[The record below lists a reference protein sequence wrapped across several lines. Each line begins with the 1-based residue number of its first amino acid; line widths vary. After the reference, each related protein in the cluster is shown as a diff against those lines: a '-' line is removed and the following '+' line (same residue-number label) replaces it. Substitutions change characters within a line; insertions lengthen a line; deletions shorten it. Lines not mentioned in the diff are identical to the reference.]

1 MTISRSI
8 KVTRSTNNDRCI
20 IEIIGNKLC
29 ILTTKQA
36 KNPVD
41 TLTLKALNKS
51 LAIEWLGS
59 KNDLIKELF
68 SGFNLL
74 KNGTFGDTNGKSLF
88 GWAVDYKNPAI
99 AHVNLAQEWHLKEG
113 HTAFLFAPKG
123 AERPSFMA
131 EHKIPV
137 IDDGSVDY
145 YFSGYFAT
153 HRAGGLISVSFYDI
167 TDNKLGE
174 EIIQIPFDPK
184 CGGGQSLLSYT
195 QIESVFTPVKE
206 THCMRFKIKLG
217 KQEDFVDPHACLFFT
232 ELCLG
237 LYDELGD
244 NSFVPFS
251 NGIDKL
257 SHYLLKDNWSRM
269 GMVKLPALEK
279 ATILDALFEDRVFKI
294 NLSSELSTIRLMEK
308 EEEKTSHSL
317 NVSEASPRDISSQ
330 TSAGYWQFKK
340 MADIYPFHE
349 QLKETE
355 DVSSHILDKK
365 IVCIIAELSLAQ
377 CTKYRVS
384 QIKQIYEDNG
394 YKVQVTGWNDFWR
407 SMEVIQQ
414 SAIAIFYRVPM
425 SDEFKAYLV
434 EIERLKL
441 KSYYDIDD
449 PIFNVELIEA
459 NKNLI
464 YLEEAVV
471 SNLIEDAYKY
481 RQAMMNMR
489 HFIVSTSGMKKV
501 ITSQFGIKKKRVVVR
516 INAVDENTL
525 RLSKSCINNKKG
537 GKACTVRIIY
547 ATPSLA
553 HSADFTACSRA
564 VVKILEKYQGRVKLV
579 LMGDV
584 ELPLLLKK
592 YKKNI
597 VHEKSGSYEKFMQIL
612 GGCDI
617 NIVPL
622 LDDKFN
628 ATKSNIKFLDAAILK
643 VPSICSPVG
652 DYDILQDGKAC
663 FLANNEQQWIEKLSI
678 LIEDKKTRIKMG
690 KDAYRLCQQQY
701 SLTDIGSKFIKETG
715 KAL

>member
-29 ILTTKQA
+29 ILVTK
-36 KNPVD
+36 KSENPDD
-41 TLTLKALNKS
+41 TLTLKALNKT
-51 LAIEWLGS
+51 LAIEWLVN
-59 KNDLIKELF
+59 KNDLIKEFL
-68 SGFNLL
+68 SDFNLL
-74 KNGTFGDTNGKSLF
+74 KNGTFGDTNGKSLS
-88 GWAVDYKNPAI
+88 GWEVDFKKPAI
-99 AHVNLAQEWHLKEG
+99 AHVDLAQEWHLKEG

-123 AERPSFMA
+123 AERPSFLA

-153 HRAGGLISVSFYDI
+153 HRASGIVTVGFYDKA
-167 TDNKLGE
+167 DNKLGE
-174 EIIQIPFDPK
+174 ENIPIPFDPE

-195 QIESVFTPVKE
+195 QIESVFIPVKE
-206 THCMRFKIKLG
+206 TQYMRFKIKLG

-257 SHYLLKDNWSRM
+257 THYLLKDKWSRM

-308 EEEKTSHSL
+308 EEEQPSHSL
-317 NVSEASPRDISSQ
+317 NVIEASPRDISSQ

-340 MADIYPFHE
+340 MADIYPFYG

-355 DVSSHILDKK
+355 DVSTHILDKK
-365 IVCIIAELSLAQ
+365 VVCIIAELSLVQ

-407 SMEVIQQ
+407 SMEIIQQ

-425 SDEFKAYLV
+425 SDEFKAYLM

-449 PIFNVELIEA
+449 PIFNIELIES
-459 NKNLI
+459 NKNII
-464 YLEEAVV
+464 YLEDSVV
-471 SNLIEDAYKY
+471 SNLIEDSYKY

-501 ITSQFGIKKKRVVVR
+501 IMSQFGVKKTRVVVR
-516 INAVDENTL
+516 RNAVDENTL
-525 RLSKSCINNKKG
+525 RLSKNSIKNNG
-537 GKACTVRIIY
+537 ESEGVIRIIY

-564 VVKILEKYQGRVKLV
+564 IVKILEKYRARVKLV

-592 YKKNI
+592 FKKNI
-597 VHEKSGSYEKFMQIL
+597 IHEKSGSYEKFMQIL

-622 LDDKFN
+622 LDDEFN

-652 DYDILQDGKAC
+652 DYDFLQDGKEC
-663 FLANNEQQWIEKLSI
+663 FLANNKQQWIEKLSI
-678 LIEDKKTRIKMG
+678 LIEDKKTRTKMG
-690 KDAYRLCQQQY
+690 KDAYMLSQQKY
-701 SLTDIGSKFIKETG
+701 SLKGIGSKFIKEAG
-715 KAL
+715 KTL